1 MFALTVMP
9 ENRPRLNPLPLVPG
23 AMAGETAQGRGGI
36 MGWQGFLG
44 GIGLF
49 LFGMMTMTEALRSLA
64 SGRMRRLLA
73 RFTTTALRGAISG
86 ALATAALQS
95 SSAVVLTVIGFVGAG
110 MLGFPQALGVIFGAN
125 VGSTATGWVVA
136 VVGLKLHLGT
146 LALPLLLAAVLAAM
160 VTQGARR
167 HWAMAAA
174 GFALLFMGLDQ
185 METATRGL
193 ETRLHPDLLPGE
205 GWGGRA
211 VLVLIGAAV
220 TVVIQ
225 SSGAGVA
232 AVLVLLGGGS
242 VTLGQAAALVIGMDL
257 GTTAK
262 SLLASVGGSRDMRR
276 TALAHVGYNLIT
288 DVLAFGLLPALPLV
302 VWMAGGSE
310 TTALVAFHTG
320 FNLLGAALL
329 LPLAPRCAALI
340 EGLVPDRTGALPEPL
355 DRRLL
360 ALPDTAQDAARRAA
374 ERLAQLQC
382 ARLARG
388 LAPGGAR
395 IAPEPGLAAATA
407 DLEDFLTRLPLAGA
421 AAATRNR
428 QAALLHLVDHLNRLD
443 HRAAQTD
450 RIAALGAS
458 PLFARPARVLGAAL
472 TRAAAA
478 PAHPATAARLARL
491 HRLIAGRSGRLRR
504 ALLLQEHV
512 GKVSPQQVFDLTDAA
527 RWLERVLF
535 HTERIVHYGAV
546 AASAAPSR
554 EEAAASVIED

>member
-1 MFALTVMP
+1 
-9 ENRPRLNPLPLVPG
+9 
-23 AMAGETAQGRGGI
+23 

-49 LFGMMTMTEALRSLA
+49 LFGMMTMTDGLRQLG
-64 SGRMRRLLA
+64 SGRMRSLLA
-73 RFTTTALRGAISG
+73 RFTTTPLRGAISG

-110 MLGFPQALGVIFGAN
+110 MLSFPQALGVIFGAN

-193 ETRLHPDLLPGE
+193 EARLHPGLLPGE

-211 VLVLIGAAV
+211 ALVLIGVAV

-232 AVLVLLGGGS
+232 AVLVLLSGGS
-242 VTLGQAAALVIGMDL
+242 VTPGQAAALVIGMDL

-262 SLLASVGGSRDMRR
+262 SLLATLGGSRDMRR
-276 TALAHVGYNLIT
+276 TALAHVGYNLVT
-288 DVLAFGLLPALPLV
+288 DSLAFLLLPALPLLI
-302 VWMAGGSE
+302 ALTQDAS
-310 TTALVAFHTG
+310 TAVVAFHTG

-329 LPLAPRCAALI
+329 LPLAPLFAALI
-340 EGLVPDRTGALPEPL
+340 ERLVPDRGGALPDPL

-360 ALPDTAQDAARRAA
+360 ALPDTAQEAARRQATA
-374 ERLAQLQC
+374 LAQVQITRLQQ
-382 ARLARG
+382 ALG
-388 LAPGGAR
+388 NGGAAG
-395 IAPEPGLAAATA
+395 APDADTDLAAACA
-407 DLEDFLTRLPLAGA
+407 DLEDFLTRLPLTGA
-421 AAATRNR
+421 PAATRNR

-443 HRAAQTD
+443 ARAAQRD
-450 RIAALGAS
+450 RLALLADTALLRAPRAALVAALG
-458 PLFARPARVLGAAL
+458 L
-472 TRAAAA
+472 AAA
-478 PAHPATAARLARL
+478 HPGDAGAAARLARL
-491 HRLIAGRSGRLRR
+491 HRLTAARTARLRR
-504 ALLLQEHV
+504 GLLLQEHV
-512 GKVSPQQVFDLTDAA
+512 GQVSPQAVFDLTDTL
-527 RWLERVLF
+527 RWAERVLF
-535 HTERIVHYGAV
+535 HTERILHYAAV
-546 AASAAPSR
+546 AGSAAPSR
-554 EEAAASVIED
+554 AEAAASVSED